1 MKPEVMC
8 GLEVG
13 NLQEVYPDVYTKS
26 TDHKV
31 ARARFVFISVNIPHR
46 RLGEPLFFVSGTG
59 ITSRSA

>member
-8 GLEVG
+8 GLQVG

-26 TDHKV
+26 IDHED

-46 RLGEPLFFVSGTG
+46 RLGELLLFVSGTG
-59 ITSRSA
+59 ITFRTA